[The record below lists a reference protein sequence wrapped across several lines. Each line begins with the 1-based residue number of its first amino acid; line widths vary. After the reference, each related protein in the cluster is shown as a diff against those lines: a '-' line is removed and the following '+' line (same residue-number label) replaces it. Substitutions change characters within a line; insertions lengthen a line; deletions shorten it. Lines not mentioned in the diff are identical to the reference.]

1 MENKELKKGDK
12 VLLMKYS
19 GTYAIPF
26 TDFKKKYVDTI
37 ATYIGSVRN
46 AIKNYSLVKS
56 GDATFIWKT
65 SCLRLVKVFN
75 EEEKEEILNRAKE
88 LIMGHGVILSAT
100 EIEPTEIEPTFM
112 GYGEIVYEEGVPI
125 LKISDTPPSTSSEAL
140 NPDEIELKNYQ
151 LTLSMETAKNILD
164 KPSAFIMALEE
175 EIRNSIPFP
184 QFNTA
189 VNTNDVFGVLK
200 ELKRIE
206 REINSK
212 PSLYSRTVFKE
223 MEYMVYIGRNFSNET
238 VIHSR
243 INDGSSMFVL
253 PSKDLADIFI
263 SKYISYI
270 HQIYREL
277 Y

>member
-12 VLLMKYS
+12 VLLMKCS

-26 TDFKKKYVDTI
+26 TDFKRKYVDTI
-37 ATYIGSVRN
+37 ATYIGPAKDFIENHS
-46 AIKNYSLVKS
+46 IVKS

-112 GYGEIVYEEGVPI
+112 GYGEIIYEEGVPI
-125 LKISDTPPSTSSEAL
+125 LKIRDTPPSTSSEAL